1 MSDDYF
7 GRLLARHVPPSPADP
22 FAEAPGDRP
31 DGSRRVLVQPR
42 LPGPFERVEALRG
55 APAEPDEPAPLFPQ
69 APRATPFEGERVRY
83 EREIR
88 TTDRETVLRTRSAR
102 EDGPDRTGQPLRPSA
117 ELLRPTAP
125 LPPAPRPS
133 APDAVRPQRRDV
145 ARASEADGSAR
156 TTAAPRLPGRAA
168 APLAAAPTLRPRTD
182 EVPAARSAARAAAG
196 RRGPRAAERVVHVQ
210 IGRLEVSAA
219 GPERPAADGRTG
231 RAERRGPSMSLADYL
246 ARGERTT

>member
-7 GRLLARHVPPSPADP
+7 GRLLARHLPPPPADP
-22 FAEAPGDRP
+22 FAAASGDRP
-31 DGSRRVLVQPR
+31 EASRRVLVQPR

-55 APAEPDEPAPLFPQ
+55 APTEPDEPAPLFPQ

-102 EDGPDRTGQPLRPSA
+102 EDGPDGAERPLRPSA

-125 LPPAPRPS
+125 LPPASRTS
-133 APDAVRPQRRDV
+133 SPDAVRPQRRAA
-145 ARASEADGSAR
+145 ARASEADDFGR
-156 TTAAPRLPGRAA
+156 TAAVPRPQGRAA
-168 APLAAAPTLRPRTD
+168 APLAAAPALRPRTD
-182 EVPAARSAARAAAG
+182 EVPAARGAARAAAG

-219 GPERPAADGRTG
+219 GAERPADGRAG
-231 RAERRGPSMSLADYL
+231 RTERREPSLSLADYL